1 MILQLSNLIKKLIK
15 FFLIKFSRVIYWLI
29 PSEFKNQPLGVKKI
43 LDQNIIKENYEFF
56 KSDFEKSVLFEK
68 LDDIRSY
75 AINTAL
81 KKDKEQKFLYLEFGV
96 YQGNSTN
103 FFSKKL
109 KKFYAFDSFEGLE
122 EDWVGRN
129 KPTGYFDLKQK
140 IPKLNKNVNLSIG
153 KVQDTLD
160 NFLNN
165 DKEKINFVHLDFD
178 TYKPTKFVLEK
189 IKPLL
194 TNGSI
199 LIFDQFYNYAGW
211 KDGEYRAFKE
221 VFNSENYSYKAFN
234 VESRQCVIQIKN

>member
-1 MILQLSNLIKKLIK
+1 MILRFSNLIKKFIK
-15 FFLIKFSRVIYWLI
+15 FILTKFSRVIYWII
-29 PSEFKNQPLGVKKI
+29 PSEFKNQPRRLKKI
-43 LDQNIIKENYEFF
+43 LEQNTIKENYEFF

-68 LDDIRSY
+68 IDDIRSY

-81 KKDKEQKFLYLEFGV
+81 QKDKEQKFLYLEFGV

-109 KKFYAFDSFEGLE
+109 KTLFAFDSFEGLE
-122 EDWVGRN
+122 EDWVGTN
-129 KPTGYFDLKQK
+129 KRTGYFHLNQK
-140 IPKLNKNVNLSIG
+140 IPKLNKNVNLAVG

-165 DKEKINFVHLDFD
+165 HQKKINFVHLDFD

-189 IKPLL
+189 IKPFLA
-194 TNGSI
+194 NDSI

-211 KDGEYRAFKE
+211 KDGEYKAFKE

-234 VESRQCVIQIKN
+234 LESKQCVIQIKK